1 MVLENIMI
9 VTIVSIA
16 SLASIIILV
25 YYLPKIRK
33 IIKEQKDA
41 DEIVKGII
49 SELNDRLSRQDQNIM
64 DQQVRLDIIELKLEQ
79 SSKILFREEDVKILE
94 GTDTR
99 KVLEEVKDLLRVL
112 SKNELMMSSTVQ
124 KQEKVK
130 EVKQVDELSSTEKFI
145 LELLINE
152 VQTSRQI
159 QQKIKK
165 SREHTSRLMKKLFEL
180 GYIVREEEKR
190 PYVYVITETG
200 KELVEKR

>member
-1 MVLENIMI
+1 MI

-33 IIKEQKDA
+33 ITKEQKDA

-79 SSKILFREEDVKILE
+79 SSKMLFREEDVKILE

-165 SREHTSRLMKKLFEL
+165 TREHTSRLMKKLFEL

>member
-33 IIKEQKDA
+33 ITKEQKDA

-165 SREHTSRLMKKLFEL
+165 TREHTSRLMKKLFEL